1 MTVVESIIEWLK
13 GFNSEEYGKMA
24 RIDTDIQSHEV
35 DSFSLVKEPIQNVK
49 RYISG
54 RAIYTEHYTIQAR
67 LASNEDINRVEN
79 QGFGEALEEYVKAMN
94 LAQNYPVIP
103 DAKVQDIRVT
113 TPFYMGT
120 TNTNNSVYQM
130 TIAIKYEKER

>member
-1 MTVVESIIEWLK
+1 MTVIESIIEWLK
-13 GFNSEEYGKMA
+13 GFNSEEYGNMA
-24 RIDTDIQSHEV
+24 RIDTDIQSPEV
-35 DSFSLVKEPIQNVK
+35 DSFSLVKEPVQNVK

-54 RAIYTEHYTIQAR
+54 KAIYTEHYTIQAR
-67 LASNEDINRVEN
+67 LASNEDINRTEN

-94 LAQNYPVIP
+94 LAQNYPAIP
-103 DAKVQDIRVT
+103 EAKVQEISVT
-113 TPFYMGT
+113 TPFYMGI